1 MCSLLESCIRIMI
14 VFLAVIILKI
24 FFDIFFRPRKL
35 NIIIFI
41 NWICY
46 IIWQVILS
54 KNNALPGYVN
64 IAISIF
70 LMSIICIF
78 AYEGSFLQKIVF
90 SLLINVMWMLIEFL
104 VGYIFVVCE
113 IHIYYRIP
121 QVVGLLVSKLLMLIL
136 ILVLRRFFI
145 NENIITIPNK
155 YHMLLLTIPI
165 GSMFVVYNIFA
176 ICLLTNNKKYI
187 GVSFASS
194 ILVLAINI
202 IMFRLYMILSKEKE
216 LQKFNTVY
224 EQQLEL
230 CNQHMREKESVM
242 MSARNIKHDIKQHF
256 IVLIELL
263 DKNENDVAISYLKK
277 LIDMNILNSDGICK
291 SGNIV
296 VDSLIN
302 AKYTVASNLKIKFD
316 IDIHIPIQLSFES
329 ADISIL
335 LGNILDNAIEASL
348 KIDEGKRHIRLFMK
362 YDCNTLIITV
372 INTFIGDLNK
382 NKDGRILTSKDNP
395 FNHGIGLESVRK
407 VARKYRGSVIIETK
421 DDCFIIKIAMCD
433 LSEKLQVTL

>member
-1 MCSLLESCIRIMI
+1 MCSLLETCIKIMI

-24 FFDIFFRPRKL
+24 FFEIFFKPRKL
-35 NIIIFI
+35 SVIIFI
-41 NWICY
+41 NWISY
-46 IIWQVILS
+46 IIWQVIIS
-54 KNNALPGYVN
+54 EKNALPGYIN

-70 LMSIICIF
+70 LMSMICIF
-78 AYEGSFLQKIVF
+78 SYEGNFLQKLVF

-104 VGYIFVVCE
+104 VGYIFFVCE

-121 QVVGLLVSKLLMLIL
+121 QIVGSLISKLLMLIL
-136 ILVLRRFFI
+136 ILVLRRFFV

-176 ICLLTNNKKYI
+176 ICLIANNKKYI

-202 IMFRLYMILSKEKE
+202 IMFKLYLILSKEKE

-242 MSARNIKHDIKQHF
+242 MNARNIKHDMKQHF

-263 DKNENDVAISYLKK
+263 DKNENDMAIVYLKK

-291 SGNIV
+291 TGNIV
-296 VDSLIN
+296 IDSLIN

-316 IDIHIPIQLSFES
+316 IDIHIPIQLSFGS
-329 ADISIL
+329 ADICIL

-348 KIDEGKRHIRLFMK
+348 KMDEEKRHIRLYMK

-382 NKDGRILTSKDNP
+382 NKDGRILTSKINP

-407 VARKYRGSVIIETK
+407 VAKKYHGAVVIETK
-421 DDCFIIKIAMCD
+421 DNCFIIKIAMCD
-433 LSEKLQVTL
+433 LSEKL

>member
-1 MCSLLESCIRIMI
+1 LCSLLEACIRIMI

-24 FFDIFFRPRKL
+24 FFDIFFRSRKL

-78 AYEGSFLQKIVF
+78 SYEGSFLQKIVF

-113 IHIYYRIP
+113 INIYYRIP
-121 QVVGLLVSKLLMLIL
+121 QVVGSLVSKLLMLIL

-242 MSARNIKHDIKQHF
+242 MSARNIKHDIRQHF

-335 LGNILDNAIEASL
+335 LGNILVH
-348 KIDEGKRHIRLFMK
+348 R
-362 YDCNTLIITV
+362 II
-372 INTFIGDLNK
+372 NNWP
-382 NKDGRILTSKDNP
+382 N
-395 FNHGIGLESVRK
+395 
-407 VARKYRGSVIIETK
+407 
-421 DDCFIIKIAMCD
+421 
-433 LSEKLQVTL
+433 